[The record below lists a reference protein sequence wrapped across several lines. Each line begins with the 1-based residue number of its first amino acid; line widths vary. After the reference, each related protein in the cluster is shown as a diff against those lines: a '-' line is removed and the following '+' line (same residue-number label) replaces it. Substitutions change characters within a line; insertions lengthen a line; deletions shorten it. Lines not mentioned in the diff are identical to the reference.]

1 VSAAGTCILQGFDTC
16 KITGGAL
23 GSLRQEFQELELL
36 DEISKLRFEGK
47 LHKSVLGERQN
58 ELIKSFQDWKGMEY
72 ILQAMHKAI
81 RWNYR
86 DPLNEPEVEDLLWR
100 IVQGCLEQ

>member
-1 VSAAGTCILQGFDTC
+1 
-16 KITGGAL
+16 
-23 GSLRQEFQELELL
+23 LL

-58 ELIKSFQDWKGMEY
+58 ELIKSFRDWKGMEY

-86 DPLNEPEVEDLLWR
+86 DPLNELEVEDLLWR
-100 IVQGCLEQ
+100 IVQGASNNNKLENGLTKVVHVPKKSMFIPA